1 MLAED
6 DTVSMAVHLLFFT
19 GQRIGDVCDMTW
31 DSVAG
36 GIINI
41 TQEKTDKVIFFRLSK
56 RLMAELEKAPR
67 RGKTILTGVN
77 GGRKNDNLL
86 RVELNAFVATFGFK
100 RVSHG
105 LRKNAVNS
113 LLEAGCTHHEVSSVT
128 VSPVIAFG
136 TDLRL

>member
-56 RLMAELEKAPR
+56 RLMAELEKGASPWQDDPY
-67 RGKTILTGVN
+67 
-77 GGRKNDNLL
+77 GG
-86 RVELNAFVATFGFK
+86 EWWPQ
-100 RVSHG
+100 
-105 LRKNAVNS
+105 
-113 LLEAGCTHHEVSSVT
+113 E
-128 VSPVIAFG
+128 
-136 TDLRL
+136 